1 MKLATLSE
9 DGKVLAFYDAVINAD
24 NIPSDAVEITDAQW
38 QDLLDDQANKR
49 LINGDV
55 VDVTPPE
62 NIQAALIAYAADK
75 RWQKE
80 TGGFDFNGLHIA
92 TDDRSKLLIT
102 GAREAAKANAS
113 FTTPW
118 VTSTGVIAELDAA
131 AIIALSDAIGAH
143 VNSAFGIYSEVVP
156 QILDGTITD
165 QSQIDAAF
173 A

>member
-1 MKLATLSE
+1 MPLDKSKMVLPV
-9 DGKVLAFYDAVINAD
+9 DPKV
-24 NIPSDAVEITDAQW
+24 
-38 QDLLDDQANKR
+38 
-49 LINGDV
+49 
-55 VDVTPPE
+55 
-62 NIQAALIAYAADK
+62 ALVAYAADK

-80 TGGFDFNGLHIA
+80 TGGFEFNGLHIA

-102 GAREAAKANAS
+102 GAREAAKANTS

-143 VNSAFGIYSEVVP
+143 VNSAFGIYSEIVP
-156 QILDGTITD
+156 LIMDGSITN
-165 QSQIDAAF
+165 QTQIDIAF